1 MTVLRSIYDHV
12 HQVLTTSFKT
22 QGKGPGNEVANLGI
36 SLKVNLWSRMYNFR
50 KVSELLFRVH
60 RSMACAKTIML
71 VFLWDGL
78 HQRSKITRNVAH
90 QRGSIG
96 VWDNKINQFETVLF
110 TDSSPP
116 LMHYDVSYIGSLILI
131 QITPKEPT
139 LRLTPLVV
147 IESDK
152 ESIFLGLRR
161 NAWIYACPTSVVPRQ
176 EINCLDQGYCFNSV
190 RIAGQYG
197 NKYRSF
203 PVVELNK
210 LHICFLSTRMTQI
223 KLFF

>member
-1 MTVLRSIYDHV
+1 
-12 HQVLTTSFKT
+12 
-22 QGKGPGNEVANLGI
+22 
-36 SLKVNLWSRMYNFR
+36 
-50 KVSELLFRVH
+50 
-60 RSMACAKTIML
+60 
-71 VFLWDGL
+71 
-78 HQRSKITRNVAH
+78 
-90 QRGSIG
+90 
-96 VWDNKINQFETVLF
+96 
-110 TDSSPP
+110 
-116 LMHYDVSYIGSLILI
+116 MHYDVSYIGSLILI

-190 RIAGQYG
+190 RIAGQHG